1 MCQRGV
7 SVTFNGRYMMK
18 PEDKLKQKFGQDPGF
33 RVPDGYFDDVFAKI
47 SASLPEREVAKPAP
61 MTRWQRIKPYV
72 YLAAMFAGIW
82 CMMKMF
88 YMMTSMPDVS
98 LDNPPAMVAEAM
110 SRPEVMDEVISVE
123 SVSEEELVAEVAASY
138 ESWEEFEADF
148 DYELEQEYAEIDLSE
163 LSASLGMDV
172 GDEEA
177 WADESESI

>member
-33 RVPDGYFDDVFAKI
+33 RVPDGYFDDVFAKL

-88 YMMTSMPDVS
+88 YMMTSMP
-98 LDNPPAMVAEAM
+98 EAM

-123 SVSEEELVAEVAASY
+123 SVSEEELVAEVVANY

-163 LSASLGMDV
+163 LSASLGMDA

>member
-1 MCQRGV
+1 
-7 SVTFNGRYMMK
+7 
-18 PEDKLKQKFGQDPGF
+18 
-33 RVPDGYFDDVFAKI
+33 
-47 SASLPEREVAKPAP
+47 
-61 MTRWQRIKPYV
+61 
-72 YLAAMFAGIW
+72 
-82 CMMKMF
+82 MF

-123 SVSEEELVAEVAASY
+123 SVSEEELVAEVAANY

-163 LSASLGMDV
+163 LSASLGMDA